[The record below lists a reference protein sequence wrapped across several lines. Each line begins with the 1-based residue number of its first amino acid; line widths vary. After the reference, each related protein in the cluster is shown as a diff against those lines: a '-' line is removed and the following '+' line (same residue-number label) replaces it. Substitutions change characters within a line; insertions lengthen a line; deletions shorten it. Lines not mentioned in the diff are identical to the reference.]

1 MLDICGGKFGVRYSG
16 AKTLNF
22 PVRSQLFALLP
33 PCAGSPAVWFAAESA
48 SASASASASV
58 SASGSALASVATTT
72 TFLTVFVSVSLLP
85 ALVFQPQ

>member
-33 PCAGSPAVWFAAESA
+33 PCADSPAVWFAAE
-48 SASASASASV
+48 SASASASV
-58 SASGSALASVATTT
+58 SASGSALASVVTTT
-72 TFLTVFVSVSLLP
+72 TFLTVFVAVSLLP

>member
-33 PCAGSPAVWFAAESA
+33 PCADSPAVWFAAE

-72 TFLTVFVSVSLLP
+72 MFLTVFVSVSLLP

>member
-72 TFLTVFVSVSLLP
+72 FLTVFVSVSLLL

>member
-48 SASASASASV
+48 SASASASV

-72 TFLTVFVSVSLLP
+72 TFLTVFVSFSLLP

>member
-1 MLDICGGKFGVRYSG
+1 MLDICGGEFGVRYSG

-48 SASASASASV
+48 SASASV

>member
-48 SASASASASV
+48 SASV
-58 SASGSALASVATTT
+58 SALASVATTT

>member
-72 TFLTVFVSVSLLP
+72 FLTVFVSVSLLP

>member
-48 SASASASASV
+48 SASASV
-58 SASGSALASVATTT
+58 SALASVATTT

>member
-48 SASASASASV
+48 SASASASV
-58 SASGSALASVATTT
+58 SALASVATTT
-72 TFLTVFVSVSLLP
+72 TFLTVFVSFSLLP

>member
-33 PCAGSPAVWFAAESA
+33 PCADNPAVWFAAE
-48 SASASASASV
+48 SASASASV
-58 SASGSALASVATTT
+58 SASGSALASVVTTT
-72 TFLTVFVSVSLLP
+72 TFLTVFVAVSLLP

>member
-48 SASASASASV
+48 SV
-58 SASGSALASVATTT
+58 SALASVAT